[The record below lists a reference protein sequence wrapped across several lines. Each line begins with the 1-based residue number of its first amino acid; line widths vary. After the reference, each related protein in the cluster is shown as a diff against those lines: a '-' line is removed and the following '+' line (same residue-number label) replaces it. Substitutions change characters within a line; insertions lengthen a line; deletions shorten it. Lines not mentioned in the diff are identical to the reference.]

1 MYIDSKLTMSLKD
14 LRIIEVFPWL
24 IKFRSCSCSI
34 SGVCFTMEFHFG
46 GLHYL
51 FFFYVVLTCC
61 RDPYIPEV
69 KKSVSESPSGE
80 QYVYCAIPP
89 PTSKL
94 EGSDGMKV
102 EKIGNESPNEVE
114 ETKKKKEPDA
124 DYILVSGSHMAK
136 QGSATG
142 QQLMKTEAL
151 VGLDG
156 SAGTAQEAFNKRL
169 LDVSGGGGNGLQI
182 PGGAFTALSPSTTKN
197 RGRKRTQGLSPVPVL
212 ATDVECALL
221 QVLMCRSQDSSSSVS
236 SNGYHSGVASPG
248 NGMGRS
254 TPVPGKDS
262 NSEITQVLTFVAL

>member
-1 MYIDSKLTMSLKD
+1 LVDKVQELLLYHQWILFYNGIPFWRLA
-14 LRIIEVFPWL
+14 LL
-24 IKFRSCSCSI
+24 I
-34 SGVCFTMEFHFG
+34 
-46 GLHYL
+46 
-51 FFFYVVLTCC
+51 FFLCCTCC

-102 EKIGNESPNEVE
+102 EKIGSESPNEVE

-136 QGSATG
+136 QGSVTG

-156 SAGTAQEAFNKRL
+156 SAGMAQEAFNKKL
-169 LDVSGGGGNGLQI
+169 LDVSGGGGGGGGGNGLQI

-262 NSEITQVLTFVAL
+262 NSEITQVLSFVAL

>member
-1 MYIDSKLTMSLKD
+1 M
-14 LRIIEVFPWL
+14 
-24 IKFRSCSCSI
+24 
-34 SGVCFTMEFHFG
+34 
-46 GLHYL
+46 
-51 FFFYVVLTCC
+51 
-61 RDPYIPEV
+61 
-69 KKSVSESPSGE
+69 
-80 QYVYCAIPP
+80 YCAVPP

-94 EGSDGMKV
+94 EGSDDIKV

-136 QGSATG
+136 QGSVVG
-142 QQLMKTEAL
+142 QQLMKTEAGA
-151 VGLDG
+151 GLDG
-156 SAGTAQEAFNKRL
+156 SAGMAQETFNKRH
-169 LDVSGGGGNGLQI
+169 LDVSGGGNGLQM
-182 PGGAFTALSPSTTKN
+182 PGGAFTALSPSTKN

-262 NSEITQVLTFVAL
+262 NSEITQVLSFVALQYIQL